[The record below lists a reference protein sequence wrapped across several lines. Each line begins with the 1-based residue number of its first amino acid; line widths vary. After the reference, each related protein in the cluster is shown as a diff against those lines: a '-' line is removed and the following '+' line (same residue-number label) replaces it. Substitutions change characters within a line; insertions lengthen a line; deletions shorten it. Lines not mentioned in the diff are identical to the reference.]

1 MNYKI
6 KKIFKYDV
14 NSELEKYFILNP
26 IQYYCNRNILSIFH
40 DKVSYQNSSSADDLF
55 IYFNEFY
62 NNKIFKQLINFKID
76 TYNLYNNNDKNID
89 LIDMKIKY
97 YTMSRRK
104 AFMITCW
111 DTMTEDDVLEI
122 AKFLDKNGR
131 VYYIRKFKFT
141 NNELISLM
149 YQWYSDT
156 KKLRTKDGLNEK
168 IKYTSRNFDSE
179 YKNIHI
185 ILFDNINNLPI
196 SGGQSKFKQKI
207 RDIMLIKN
215 KKLRGDD
222 FIHINDYFCQTNE
235 YCQVLLNKN
244 SRDFLSKFNIDNFLS
259 ENFKKTR
266 IMVSTYKNWLNKN
279 CNLQQKEHFCLI
291 SGAILSIYGIRP
303 SNDIDGIYR
312 EYEPK
317 FDELVKKTFFNS
329 NTKFFFSDIGSENW
343 KESWKLKNQDWV
355 KSFNNVYETID
366 DIIMDEKNIFYFM
379 GIKFFNLEFE
389 IKRKIFIAE
398 NNKKS
403 PKFMADMWFFKKL
416 WDVTFK
422 QYNTFPELYNYTDI
436 CNFVKKQD
444 KKYISKYKF
453 LLKKNYNIDFL
464 L

>member
-1 MNYKI
+1 
-6 KKIFKYDV
+6 
-14 NSELEKYFILNP
+14 
-26 IQYYCNRNILSIFH
+26 
-40 DKVSYQNSSSADDLF
+40 
-55 IYFNEFY
+55 
-62 NNKIFKQLINFKID
+62 
-76 TYNLYNNNDKNID
+76 
-89 LIDMKIKY
+89 
-97 YTMSRRK
+97 
-104 AFMITCW
+104 
-111 DTMTEDDVLEI
+111 
-122 AKFLDKNGR
+122 
-131 VYYIRKFKFT
+131 
-141 NNELISLM
+141 
-149 YQWYSDT
+149 
-156 KKLRTKDGLNEK
+156 
-168 IKYTSRNFDSE
+168 
-179 YKNIHI
+179 
-185 ILFDNINNLPI
+185 
-196 SGGQSKFKQKI
+196 
-207 RDIMLIKN
+207 
-215 KKLRGDD
+215 
-222 FIHINDYFCQTNE
+222 
-235 YCQVLLNKN
+235 
-244 SRDFLSKFNIDNFLS
+244 
-259 ENFKKTR
+259 
-266 IMVSTYKNWLNKN
+266 MVSTYKNWLNKN

-453 LLKKNYNIDFL
+453 FLKKNYNIDFL